1 MSYKQDTIIGSSF
14 RVVFCVDSHPTHSGS
29 NETFICEETA
39 KSEPITYQV
48 YSCLP
53 VQFCW
58 PKGISNLMH
67 CFFAISP
74 LKFINISTALVQRAL
89 QLFSVLLWAWCT
101 TFSVPGCEHSE
112 GRALF
117 NSVFPVFST
126 MFGIFQLKKNASNW
140 EFENFVTFLI
150 YKIRNRSIFIN
161 ENVQLIGAYFSQ
173 K

>member
-1 MSYKQDTIIGSSF
+1 MECRYHELYQTLGLNLMEEKGLYKKFSLNKIYEVPLQSERSINNLLLKKKIQTHQNLKVMSYKQDTIIGSSF
-14 RVVFCVDSHPTHSGS
+14 RVVFCVDSHPTHPGS

-89 QLFSVLLWAWCT
+89 QLFSVLLWA
-101 TFSVPGCEHSE
+101 
-112 GRALF
+112 
-117 NSVFPVFST
+117 
-126 MFGIFQLKKNASNW
+126 
-140 EFENFVTFLI
+140 
-150 YKIRNRSIFIN
+150 
-161 ENVQLIGAYFSQ
+161 
-173 K
+173 